1 MLVSVFFSFIE
12 DCTSTTMKLPDLPS
26 EISCNHYHSCN
37 AVTCCME
44 IAKFNKRTIE
54 VSFNF
59 DDCANFLTL
68 TIERISQ
75 TVYLHKL
82 SYGLFLKWQTFGDN
96 SHYVILIFQ
105 NSNLI
110 LFAVV
115 IYHSL
120 YIHDSFLSLLQEQNI
135 NFH

>member
-26 EISCNHYHSCN
+26 EISCNHYESCN

-96 SHYVILIFQ
+96 SHYVKYSKIVIWYSLPLLYIILYIFM
-105 NSNLI
+105 I
-110 LFAVV
+110 LF
-115 IYHSL
+115 
-120 YIHDSFLSLLQEQNI
+120 
-135 NFH
+135 FHYYRNRT